1 MNQFRQNTYS
11 AHASFS
17 SNFYSKQKQQKN
29 LHNRSLVEFAVWL
42 TLNRII
48 FKVKISHSADAIKFL
63 LVQFYL
69 NLRDKTY
76 LKNIL
81 LA

>member
-1 MNQFRQNTYS
+1 MHLTFIQNKS
-11 AHASFS
+11 C
-17 SNFYSKQKQQKN
+17 KKN
-29 LHNRSLVEFAVWL
+29 LYNRSLVEFAVWL
-42 TLNRII
+42 TRGSFL
-48 FKVKISHSADAIKFL
+48 KVKISHSADAIKFL